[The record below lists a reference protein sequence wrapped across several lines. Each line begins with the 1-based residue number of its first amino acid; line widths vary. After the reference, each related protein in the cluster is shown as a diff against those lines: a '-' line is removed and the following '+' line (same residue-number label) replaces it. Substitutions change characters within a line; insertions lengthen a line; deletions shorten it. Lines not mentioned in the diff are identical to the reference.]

1 MMNSP
6 QAISC
11 FPNAL

>member
-1 MMNSP
+1 MNSP